1 MVEIAMNG
9 PAKNALGTQMM
20 TWLLERLGQANGEP
34 VLLTGAGDA
43 FSAGLNLKEVAAFDP
58 EGMADYL
65 RLLERCMSALYQY
78 PGPTVA
84 LVNGH
89 AIAGGCVLTLAC
101 DYRVATNDPRAR
113 IGLNEVALGVRF
125 PPRVLRIVRDRVP
138 APSLVPVL
146 LGAEL
151 FAPAQAVAHG
161 LIDETSEDA
170 GGVARAKLAALAA
183 HPADAYAAT
192 KRALRGA
199 VEADLAPD
207 DVETR
212 WLRECVP
219 VWTGD
224 AVKER
229 VRRVLGGGSKK
240 TAEGSA

>member
-1 MVEIAMNG
+1 MVEIVMSG
-9 PAKNALGTQMM
+9 PAKNALGSEMM
-20 TWLLERLGQANGEP
+20 TWLLERLREANGAP

-43 FSAGLNLKEVAAFDP
+43 FSAGLNLKEVAGLDP
-58 EGMADYL
+58 EGMARYL

-89 AIAGGCVLTLAC
+89 AIAGGCVLLLAC
-101 DYRVATNDPRAR
+101 DYRVATSDPRTR

-125 PPRVLRIVRDRVP
+125 PPRVLRIVRERVP
-138 APSLVPVL
+138 AASHVPVL

-151 FAPAQAVAHG
+151 FAPPQAVAHG
-161 LIDETSEDA
+161 LVDEI
-170 GGVARAKLAALAA
+170 GGDPGEIARAKLAAFAA

-199 VEADLAPD
+199 AEADLAPE
-207 DVETR
+207 DVEAR
-212 WLRECVP
+212 WLRESVP

-229 VRRVLGGGSKK
+229 LRRVLGK
-240 TAEGSA
+240 

>member
-1 MVEIAMNG
+1 MNG
-9 PAKNALGTQMM
+9 PAKNALGSEMM
-20 TWLLERLGQANGEP
+20 AWLLARLGEANGAP
-34 VLLTGAGDA
+34 LLLTGSGDA
-43 FSAGLNLKEVAAFDP
+43 FSAGLNLKEVAALDAD
-58 EGMADYL
+58 GMTRFL
-65 RLLERCMSALYQY
+65 SLLERCMSALYLY

-101 DYRVATNDPRAR
+101 DYRVATSDPRAR

-125 PPRVLRIVRDRVP
+125 PPRVLRIVTDRVP
-138 APSLVPVL
+138 AASHVPAI

-151 FAPAQAVAHG
+151 FPPERALALG
-161 LIDETSEDA
+161 LVDEVSADA
-170 GGVARAKLAALAA
+170 AGVARTRLGALAA

-199 VEADLAPD
+199 IDAALASDEAEAA
-207 DVETR
+207 

-219 VWTGD
+219 IWTGD

-229 VRRVLGGGSKK
+229 VRRVLGK
-240 TAEGSA
+240 

>member
-1 MVEIAMNG
+1 M
-9 PAKNALGTQMM
+9 
-20 TWLLERLGQANGEP
+20 
-34 VLLTGAGDA
+34 
-43 FSAGLNLKEVAAFDP
+43 AGLNP
-58 EGMADYL
+58 EGMARFL

-151 FAPAQAVAHG
+151 FAPPQAVAHG
-161 LIDETSEDA
+161 LIDETSADA
-170 GGVARAKLAALAA
+170 AEVARAKLAALAA

-199 VEADLAPD
+199 AESDLAPD

-229 VRRVLGGGSKK
+229 VRRVLAK
-240 TAEGSA
+240 